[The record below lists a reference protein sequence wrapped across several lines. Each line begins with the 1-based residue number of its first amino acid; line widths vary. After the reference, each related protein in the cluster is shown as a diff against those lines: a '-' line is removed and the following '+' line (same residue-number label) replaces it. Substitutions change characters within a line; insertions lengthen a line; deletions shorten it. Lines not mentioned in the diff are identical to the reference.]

1 MKKLLLI
8 LALSLVAL
16 TAHAQLYLGGS
27 LSFLGDSGGVMVGL
41 HPEVGYAF
49 SDRISV
55 GSSVSVMLIEDD
67 VWLSVDPYFRFYY
80 WELGPVRLYTDA
92 HLTYH
97 YRGFGAGI
105 RPGFAV
111 PLSDHFFITT
121 QLGQIGW
128 YDRSFNADVNLVFRY
143 TQFSPIV
150 GIYYRY

>member
-8 LALSLVAL
+8 LALGLSAL

-27 LSFLGDSGGVMVGL
+27 LSLLGESGGVTVGL
-41 HPEVGYAF
+41 NPEVGYAF
-49 SDRISV
+49 SDRIAV
-55 GSSVSVMLIEDD
+55 GSSVSVMLIEDNA
-67 VWLSVDPYFRFYY
+67 WLSVDPYFRFYY
-80 WELGPVRLYTDA
+80 WELGPVRLYADA

-97 YRGFGAGI
+97 YKGFGAGV

-128 YDRSFNADVNLVFRY
+128 YDRRFNADVNLALRY
-143 TQFSPIV
+143 TSFSPIV